1 LLHVRDLNSGFSG
14 ARDNADLGFA
24 YFQSYLVVDYITE
37 EYGFSKLR
45 EFIDQYAIVKDESER
60 FNEVFQLSLEEFN
73 TGFQR
78 WIDQRVEEINVY
90 VHSEDVPDEG
100 EGHGHGIR
108 ENSSAILAEL
118 YNNASLKQHMRARI
132 QENERDFQAHLQ
144 LGIVLFKEED
154 FEQAKFHL
162 LTANSMLPSYTGYPS
177 PALVLAQI
185 FEREGNQQERLKWLE
200 VLLENLQHD
209 YDSAVLLA
217 EDALENEN
225 FERANYYIDR
235 AIQVDPYRS
244 GVHELK
250 ARYADE
256 IGDAEL
262 AVTEYEVL
270 LKLEINDPVE
280 ARTDLAEAYLN
291 NGQLD
296 KAKES
301 VLYALEI
308 APSYRRAQ
316 EVLLES
322 ISGDGS

>member
-1 LLHVRDLNSGFSG
+1 
-14 ARDNADLGFA
+14 
-24 YFQSYLVVDYITE
+24 
-37 EYGFSKLR
+37 
-45 EFIDQYAIVKDESER
+45 
-60 FNEVFQLSLEEFN
+60 
-73 TGFQR
+73 
-78 WIDQRVEEINVY
+78 
-90 VHSEDVPDEG
+90 
-100 EGHGHGIR
+100 
-108 ENSSAILAEL
+108 
-118 YNNASLKQHMRARI
+118 MRARI
-132 QENERDFQAHLQ
+132 EENERDFQAHLQ

-162 LTANSMLPSYTGYPS
+162 ITANDMLPSYTGYPS
-177 PALVLAQI
+177 PALVLSQI
-185 FEREGNQQERLKWLE
+185 SEREGNPQEQLKWLE

-209 YDSAVLLA
+209 YESALLLA
-217 EDALENEN
+217 EDALKSGNL
-225 FERANYYIDR
+225 ERADYYIDR

-256 IGDAEL
+256 VGDAEL

-280 ARTDLAEAYLN
+280 ARTDLAEAYLS

-296 KAKES
+296 EAKQS

-316 EVLLES
+316 EVLLQS
-322 ISGDGS
+322 IRGDGS

>member
-1 LLHVRDLNSGFSG
+1 MTQKQLLEAVLVELGNIKEGLPNGKLKAMMEDVKELKDDMSDLKYTLLNP
-14 ARDNADLGFA
+14 
-24 YFQSYLVVDYITE
+24 E
-37 EYGFSKLR
+37 EGV
-45 EFIDQYAIVKDESER
+45 IVKTNKNSEFR
-60 FNEVFQLSLEEFN
+60 
-73 TGFQR
+73 T
-78 WIDQRVEEINVY
+78 
-90 VHSEDVPDEG
+90 
-100 EGHGHGIR
+100 
-108 ENSSAILAEL
+108 
-118 YNNASLKQHMRARI
+118 MM

>member
-1 LLHVRDLNSGFSG
+1 MEKPNK
-14 ARDNADLGFA
+14 N
-24 YFQSYLVVDYITE
+24 Q
-37 EYGFSKLR
+37 
-45 EFIDQYAIVKDESER
+45 
-60 FNEVFQLSLEEFN
+60 
-73 TGFQR
+73 
-78 WIDQRVEEINVY
+78 
-90 VHSEDVPDEG
+90 
-100 EGHGHGIR
+100 
-108 ENSSAILAEL
+108 EL
-118 YNNASLKQHMRARI
+118 TVA
-132 QENERDFQAHLQ
+132 
-144 LGIVLFKEED
+144 IVLFKEED

-217 EDALENEN
+217 EDALDYEN

-235 AIQVDPYRS
+235 AILVDPYRS